1 MPVAHMLRA
10 RKYTRHPAI
19 CRTQL
24 DCGRRARPNQALVQ
38 PIHTDAANQL
48 TTISRSGTFTLSGN
62 LPATAAS
69 IAVNGAA
76 AQTNGDFTF
85 AKTGLTLADG
95 NNTFTVSAQNLLGV
109 TTNSTLTLNFPATV
123 TYQYD
128 LNGNLLTDGIRTFQW
143 DAADQLAQVSVPNA
157 WQTQFA
163 RDGLG
168 RLRVLREF
176 TWRNGAWSQTN
187 ETRYLYDGNLII
199 QERDANNNVLATYTR
214 GLDLSGGL
222 SGAGGIGGLLSRTA
236 GANSYYY
243 HSDGAGNITAMLDG
257 NENVAAR
264 YLYDPFGRVLGQ
276 WGALAGANPMQF
288 SSMPLA
294 PASGLSLY
302 PFRAYDPALQRWLSR
317 DPLGEA
323 GGINLYG
330 FVGNSALN
338 AVDPLGMD
346 NFSVGS
352 SENFNV
358 AGGIQNAPP
367 AISLSFRPVLAV
379 IDHPAPTFIG
389 PTGGNP
395 FTPDGFKEVL
405 WTGQYQLGIQQGGT
419 DPLIVWIV
427 GNGARLVVESLAAE
441 VTGMGIARAAEYLA
455 PAAVLE
461 SKVPQVLINKASGDG
476 FRDFVAS
483 SLPGSKVEQYFEVST
498 GGPRTVDVLHGKKG
512 IECKVG
518 RTYLS
523 ADVRRELARDIKLLR
538 AGRLDSVEWHF
549 APSPTTGLA
558 GPSKPFE
565 IILNKY
571 NIPIVI
577 Y

>member
-1 MPVAHMLRA
+1 MLRA
-10 RKYTRHPAI
+10 RKCTRHPAI

-168 RLRVLREF
+168 RLRILREF

-187 ETRYLYDGNLII
+187 ETRYLYDGNLIV
-199 QERDANNNVLATYTR
+199 QERDANNNVLTRYTR

-257 NENVAAR
+257 NENVVAR
-264 YLYDPFGRVLGQ
+264 YLYDSFGRVLGQ

-288 SSMPLA
+288 SSMPRA
-294 PASGLSLY
+294 PASGLNLY

-323 GGINLYG
+323 GGLSQYG
-330 FVGNSALN
+330 FVGNNPLN
-338 AVDPLGMD
+338 GVDLDGRFILSLLFLANDLVQTGQDLYYGRSTVGDAIFLGID
-346 NFSVGS
+346 
-352 SENFNV
+352 
-358 AGGIQNAPP
+358 
-367 AISLSFRPVLAV
+367 VLALLA
-379 IDHPAPTFIG
+379 DTATLG
-389 PTGGNP
+389 TGGDALELATVGGRALALERLANL
-395 FTPDGFKEVL
+395 TRAQEAAIAAIEAANAGAHAAGWVGANAEML
-405 WTGQYQLGIQQGGT
+405 ASHCSLGNGSGTKPPKQGGT
-419 DPLIVWIV
+419 YVLRDLET
-427 GNGARLVVESLAAE
+427 GEVVRS
-441 VTGMGIARAAEYLA
+441 
-455 PAAVLE
+455 
-461 SKVPQVLINKASGDG
+461 
-476 FRDFVAS
+476 
-483 SLPGSKVEQYFEVST
+483 
-498 GGPRTVDVLHGKKG
+498 
-512 IECKVG
+512 G
-518 RTYLS
+518 RTGDLT
-523 ADVRRELARDIKLLR
+523 RRRAEHARDEILSNYQFEITALTNVKAEQRGLEQLLHEQCNPVLNKIN
-538 AGRLDSVEWHF
+538 AV
-549 APSPTTGLA
+549 SPTNPNLHTYLDAANNFLKG
-558 GPSKPFE
+558 GKQ
-565 IILNKY
+565 
-571 NIPIVI
+571 
-577 Y
+577 